1 MLQPAPARTLQ
12 RGDAY
17 TVVLVNPNPDG
28 ATGSRACSAA
38 EGDVLGTIVG
48 LGGRAKRITARNDAR
63 NIGLVRP
70 TAQFAAALNKDSA
83 AFLSTGVMLKSG
95 RWLREGLVKTETSL
109 QQARFNT
116 SLVLRSAPL
125 PRRGCKPP
133 AWANATA
140 PTGQT
145 GTRALDFAVAPTVL
159 QWSAVARFRR
169 AAAPTKPRPAASNA
183 QVPGSGMGT
192 STLRIQSACR

>member
-145 GTRALDFAVAPTVL
+145 GKRA
-159 QWSAVARFRR
+159 
-169 AAAPTKPRPAASNA
+169 
-183 QVPGSGMGT
+183 PGHPDT
-192 STLRIQSACR
+192 